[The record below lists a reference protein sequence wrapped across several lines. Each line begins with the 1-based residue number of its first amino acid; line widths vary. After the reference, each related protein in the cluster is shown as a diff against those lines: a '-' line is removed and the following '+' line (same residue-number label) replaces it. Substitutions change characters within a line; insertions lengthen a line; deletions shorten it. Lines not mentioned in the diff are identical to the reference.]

1 MKNFHK
7 YIYVYFYKCEPSTVQ
22 YSTIQYSSDAWC
34 CSIHRLDYN
43 ERYTLM
49 TKSNLIEMYM
59 LSRVSSL
66 LLKYPCKILCFAFD
80 QSNIFFRRDASELSF
95 LSFNFVEKANENP
108 SRHAQQ
114 FSVREKFERLKNFH
128 LFALWLSISRLF
140 QSLGFSTCES
150 SSFLFSFLTFSLLS
164 SHTHTYIY
172 THTPFWLVVLIL
184 I

>member
-1 MKNFHK
+1 M
-7 YIYVYFYKCEPSTVQ
+7 YIYINGNPVQ
-22 YSTIQYSSDAWC
+22 YSTIQYSSVAWC
-34 CSIHRLDYN
+34 CRIHRLDYN

-108 SRHAQQ
+108 SRHAQH

-150 SSFLFSFLTFSLLS
+150 SFFSPS
-164 SHTHTYIY
+164 
-172 THTPFWLVVLIL
+172 
-184 I
+184 